1 MNFLTVKRQ
10 HCVRT

>member
-10 HCVRT
+10 HCVHT